1 MGKRTPA
8 GRHANGM
15 VLPEAANGTIPG
27 GGRPEQDELSLALTA
42 PQIGTLLRVLHEAV
56 LLEPVP
62 ERFLT
67 LLRQIDGQP
76 VVDGA
81 LADPPKPGDRA

>member
-15 VLPEAANGTIPG
+15 VRPEAVNGTVPG
-27 GGRPEQDELSLALTA
+27 GRRPKQGEQSLTTTA

-76 VVDGA
+76 VADGA
-81 LADPPKPGDRA
+81 PADPPKPGDRA